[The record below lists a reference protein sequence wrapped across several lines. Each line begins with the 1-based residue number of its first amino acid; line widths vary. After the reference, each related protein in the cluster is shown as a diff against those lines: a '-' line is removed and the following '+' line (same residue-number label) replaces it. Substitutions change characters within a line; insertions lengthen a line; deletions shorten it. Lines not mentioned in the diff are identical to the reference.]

1 MLVRWFQYGVFC
13 PLFRL
18 HGDREPRVP
27 TGHAMTGGPNEV
39 WSYGSA
45 AYKRIAA
52 VLRLR
57 ERLRPYIREQM
68 RVASRDGVPPMRP
81 LFVDYPQDPDAWRTE
96 DEFLFGPDLLIAPVL
111 EPGART
117 RDVYLPVG
125 RTWVTAGTGD
135 RHDGGVIV
143 PVPVSLDRIPVFV
156 AEGAEVL
163 DVVR

>member
-1 MLVRWFQYGVFC
+1 
-13 PLFRL
+13 
-18 HGDREPRVP
+18 
-27 TGHAMTGGPNEV
+27 
-39 WSYGSA
+39 
-45 AYKRIAA
+45 
-52 VLRLR
+52 
-57 ERLRPYIREQM
+57 M

-143 PVPVSLDRIPVFV
+143 PVPVSPDRIPVFV
-156 AEGAEVL
+156 TEGAEVL